1 MWAEFEPRFV
11 GIIVVFEKQDGRV
24 VAARGSRI
32 NMSRSAYQGDFIGL
46 VLVECRI
53 KQATPALTLAHV
65 HVHIPSASLLP
76 ARHVHS
82 TSLVRLCEPVS
93 AFGLGHP
100 LRERLVSAAAVVLGA
115 VGEEPVD
122 DHAADGEEEDDQAP
136 GQLVQG
142 RAVGLEDLDW
152 EE

>member
-1 MWAEFEPRFV
+1 
-11 GIIVVFEKQDGRV
+11 
-24 VAARGSRI
+24 
-32 NMSRSAYQGDFIGL
+32 MSRSAYHDNFIGL
-46 VLVECRI
+46 VLVEGRI
-53 KQATPALTLAHV
+53 KQATPALSLAHV

-76 ARHVHS
+76 VRHAHPS
-82 TSLVRLCEPVS
+82 SLVRLCESVS
-93 AFGLGHP
+93 AFGLGRH

-136 GQLVQG
+136 GKLVQR

-152 EE
+152 EELAR